1 MKCTNNIYVKNII
14 KMERVRLERDR
25 LMNIQVTGD
34 DMILLYPVVFYNRK
48 GRWEFF
54 FKFLMMKRLER
65 RYSIEEC
72 YIYWNVRIRL
82 LL

>member
-48 GRWEFF
+48 GRWVFF
-54 FKFLMMKRLER
+54 FKIFDD
-65 RYSIEEC
+65 EE
-72 YIYWNVRIRL
+72 IREEI
-82 LL
+82 